1 MPSNS
6 NSTNTITI
14 MDFLSEP
21 PPSRTR
27 AGNKRTREPSRSS
40 SSDSGSGGLTDDDGS
55 DGTLDLETPPR
66 RGEQTGSVLY
76 LPRDSWRGAG
86 LPKAIH
92 LQAGEYRI
100 KFQSQDPDPKF
111 WFAPKKQRDSAST
124 GSALK
129 PKQTSNHRNGR
140 SITSRLKYLHCR
152 LVGPRALKVTGSEL
166 V

>member
-40 SSDSGSGGLTDDDGS
+40 SSDSGSGGLTDDGGS

-66 RGEQTGSVLY
+66 RGERTVSVYTSHGIRGGEPGYRRQSTYKPASTVLNSSPKIRTRNSSSH
-76 LPRDSWRGAG
+76 LRDNGIR
-86 LPKAIH
+86 PV
-92 LQAGEYRI
+92 
-100 KFQSQDPDPKF
+100 PDPR
-111 WFAPKKQRDSAST
+111 WNQ
-124 GSALK
+124 
-129 PKQTSNHRNGR
+129 
-140 SITSRLKYLHCR
+140 SRLVTIGI
-152 LVGPRALKVTGSEL
+152 VGQLLAGSSICIAD
-166 V
+166 